1 MSDTTNPATQEPG
14 KPGNLETI
22 ARLAYEMATHE
33 NARKTRR
40 LEMAAGAA
48 KLMFLIMNGR
58 LSALNYAATAAALAL
73 AHGLARGIDDPKT
86 AVAGL
91 LEFLRRS
98 EWHLDRKT
106 SDRASP
112 EDLGALA
119 ETLRDDLGR
128 LGRPT
133 DADEPELR
141 ISDSPWASLKA
152 QLAATPPVGVPIQMP
167 PDAPTD
173 EPRTETGSDT
183 ATTAAEPVEAP

>member
-40 LEMAAGAA
+40 LERLASISKSLFSLPG
-48 KLMFLIMNGR
+48 GR
-58 LSALNYAATAAALAL
+58 VFALNYAATASALAL
-73 AHGLARGIDDPKT
+73 ARGLARGIDDPET
-86 AVAGL
+86 AEADL
-91 LEFLRRS
+91 LELLRRA

-106 SDRASP
+106 DDRMSP
-112 EDLGALA
+112 DDFRYLA
-119 ETLRDDLGR
+119 EELLRDLA
-128 LGRPT
+128 T
-133 DADEPELR
+133 PELPR
-141 ISDSPWASLKA
+141 GNVAELEISDSPWASLKT
-152 QLAATPPVGVPIQMP
+152 QLAATPPVGAPIQMP